1 MCVVMLSNL
10 VVYVLLCWCIVYYI
24 VKHAAL
30 YISPQYSSTTL
41 RRVCV
46 CMCTRGWCCTRR
58 VCACVCMC
66 VRACVCV
73 YARMVLYNI
82 VILMFLSSL
91 YYLFYSICSA
101 SDSRHARFK
110 FMIADQLFVLLCSV
124 IRLCCRM

>member
-58 VCACVCMC
+58 VCACVCVCVCVC
-66 VRACVCV
+66 VRARVCVCTRGWCCIIFS
-73 YARMVLYNI
+73 YSC
-82 VILMFLSSL
+82 FLVH
-91 YYLFYSICSA
+91 YITCFTA
-101 SDSRHARFK
+101 SVQHLIHGMQD
-110 FMIADQLFVLLCSV
+110 LNL
-124 IRLCCRM
+124 

>member
-46 CMCTRGWCCTRR
+46 CVCVRVDGVVQDVCVR
-58 VCACVCMC
+58 VCVCVCARVCVC
-66 VRACVCV
+66 VRADGVV
-73 YARMVLYNI
+73 
-82 VILMFLSSL
+82 
-91 YYLFYSICSA
+91 
-101 SDSRHARFK
+101 
-110 FMIADQLFVLLCSV
+110 
-124 IRLCCRM
+124 